1 MLCVVGPGAVV
12 SSHPVMEP
20 AVRYMDLRTETLS
33 IFEKVGSFLADLCDG
48 SGTHQGAAECS
59 SLDSNLGSFY
69 ETFSRLQARHG
80 DQTLT
85 VAVLALTK
93 SGRFIQPFA
102 YRTFATARE
111 FVPEL
116 ACVSIASRQTVE
128 ARKLA

>member
-1 MLCVVGPGAVV
+1 V
-12 SSHPVMEP
+12 SSHPGAMDP

-33 IFEKVGSFLADLCDG
+33 IFEKVGAFLADLCDG
-48 SGTHQGAAECS
+48 SGTHQDAAEAS

-93 SGRFIQPFA
+93 SGGFTQLFA
-102 YRTFATARE
+102 YRTCATARKV
-111 FVPEL
+111 VPEV
-116 ACVSIASRQTVE
+116 ACVSIASS
-128 ARKLA
+128 

>member
-1 MLCVVGPGAVV
+1 MG
-12 SSHPVMEP
+12 S
-20 AVRYMDLRTETLS
+20 AVRYMDLRMETSS

-48 SGTHQGAAECS
+48 SGTHQDTAEAS

-93 SGRFIQPFA
+93 SGRL
-102 YRTFATARE
+102 T
-111 FVPEL
+111 
-116 ACVSIASRQTVE
+116 
-128 ARKLA
+128 

>member
-1 MLCVVGPGAVV
+1 MQWCRVIPEA
-12 SSHPVMEP
+12 MDP

-48 SGTHQGAAECS
+48 SGRHQDTAEAS

-93 SGRFIQPFA
+93 SGKLIQPLHPDL
-102 YRTFATARE
+102 
-111 FVPEL
+111 VPLHESSFRNL
-116 ACVSIASRQTVE
+116 LVSRSLLSETR
-128 ARKLA
+128 R